1 MQQVTRDADLGRR
14 LADTLVQVWRRDGV
28 DVWVLIHIE
37 VQGTPE
43 RDFAQRM
50 FVYYYRIFDRYERP
64 VMSVAVLADEQASW
78 RPARFVQE
86 IWGCA
91 VEMRYPVVKLLEWR
105 ERDEELA
112 ASTNP
117 FAAVVRAYLVA
128 QATAGVTEARGRAK
142 IGIIRGLFGQG
153 YERGQVM
160 DLVRLIDWF
169 VVLPPEQERL
179 VQQELERI
187 EEEQRMAYVTS
198 WERMGLQEG
207 ELRGQRAMLL
217 RLVQVRFGSVP
228 EALDNRIAQ
237 ADQGLLNALVE
248 RIEQA
253 VSLEDLADDTSR

>member
-1 MQQVTRDADLGRR
+1 LQQVTRDADLGRR

-187 EEEQRMAYVTS
+187 EEEQRRPMS
-198 WERMGLQEG
+198 
-207 ELRGQRAMLL
+207 
-217 RLVQVRFGSVP
+217 QVGSEWDCKKASCAGSVP
-228 EALDNRIAQ
+228 CCSGWYRCALDQCQRRWIT
-237 ADQGLLNALVE
+237 GL
-248 RIEQA
+248 RRPIK
-253 VSLEDLADDTSR
+253 DY